1 MARVAIDSRHLN
13 ELPNLCVKTGEPTG
27 TTGRQDFADIPGWT
41 LLLIFWGVLPF
52 LIAAGLARRK
62 ITVELPASEETLRHI
77 RRVELAAVAGLV
89 VGVGLLIAAVV
100 SPESGFAW
108 SGIAVVLI
116 TLLAATGGRNVVWV
130 TGRLDDEILWLYRV
144 HPRFAEQAQIL
155 ALPDLASRMSA
166 RRWTTGLLVVA
177 LVALGVLISLAVW
190 IRV

>member
-41 LLLIFWGVLPF
+41 LLLIFWGVVPF

-100 SPESGFAW
+100 SQESGFAW

-130 TGRLDDEILWLYRV
+130 TGGSTTRSYGSIGSILDSPNRFKFWHSQTSPPECPQDVGRLACWWS
-144 HPRFAEQAQIL
+144 P
-155 ALPDLASRMSA
+155 
-166 RRWTTGLLVVA
+166 
-177 LVALGVLISLAVW
+177 
-190 IRV
+190 